1 MSKQKAKVEVIKV
14 YVSAETKN
22 KAIAKYGSRCVSYA
36 VNKLVQK
43 DLNEKQ

>member
-1 MSKQKAKVEVIKV
+1 MSKEQKVKVIKV

-43 DLNEKQ
+43 DLNQK